1 MEQTEV
7 QNRTAKRGMVICVS
21 ERNQLSGLEQEL
33 MLLVNERLFQKGL
46 LTVEIYEQAKV
57 AIVKRGT

>member
-1 MEQTEV
+1 M
-7 QNRTAKRGMVICVS
+7 ICVS

-57 AIVKRGT
+57 AIVKKGT